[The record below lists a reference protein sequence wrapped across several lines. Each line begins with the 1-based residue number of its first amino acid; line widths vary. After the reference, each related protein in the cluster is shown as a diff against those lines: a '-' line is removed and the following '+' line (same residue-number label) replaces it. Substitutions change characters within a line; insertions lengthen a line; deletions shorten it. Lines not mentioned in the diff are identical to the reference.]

1 MASIAKPV
9 LLAVVG
15 ILAIVLFLQTSN
27 LITGFQVQNET
38 VTTQVGSA
46 NVAPT
51 CGGSPTWTAP
61 TLSACGNIS
70 SGSCTGTVTDT
81 NGYQNITN
89 VRAVLY
95 SSGAGTA
102 AGCSASQTNCYIN
115 SSCVISGGSGSDAT
129 ATCTF
134 AQMPWFVD
142 NGTWTCRI
150 TPADSAGDGSSN
162 CTPTSNVAVLL
173 SIDAGNI
180 INFNT
185 VTPGGSSAEITESII
200 NCGNT
205 VIDVQTNGT
214 LMTCGTNTI
223 PLTDI
228 QYGVASGS
236 ANTTLTGSPV
246 TAQLNAA
253 RATLHTANATAN
265 TYWWLQTVP
274 NNIGGNC
281 VGNVTFITIFNT

>member
-15 ILAIVLFLQTSN
+15 ILAVVLFLQTSN

-38 VTTQVGSA
+38 VTTLSGST

-51 CGGSPTWTAP
+51 CASGAWGVPSLVGCAN
-61 TLSACGNIS
+61 AS
-70 SGSCTGTVTDT
+70 SQSCTGTVTDT

-89 VRAVLY
+89 VRGVLY
-95 SSGAGTA
+95 GPGQN
-102 AGCSASQTNCYIN
+102 AGCSASLTNCYIN
-115 SSCVISGGSGSDAT
+115 SSCVLSGCAGTNCT

-134 AQMPWFVD
+134 AQMPWFAD

-150 TPADSAGDGSSN
+150 TPTDSDGDGSGN
-162 CTPTSNVAVLL
+162 CSDESNVSVLL
-173 SIDAGNI
+173 SIDAGDTI
-180 INFNT
+180 DFGA
-185 VTPGGSSAEITESII
+185 VTPSGNSSEITENII

-236 ANTTLTGSPV
+236 ANTSLTGSPV

-253 RATLHTANATAN
+253 RATTAATNVSAN